1 MIIETKEA
9 VLLEEDEDLAAA
21 LMGGIWSDFKE
32 SIPPLQAKGLTEAFN
47 LILLSQPLDLNDPST
62 NMPDVDD
69 DDFMSNRTGSA
80 VPTLVTNV
88 LVDDNTHTPE
98 KKNAVYQIITGNII
112 EILKSMGFVLD
123 DDVAS
128 QDTLSAMCK
137 MVSFFYD
144 LQEYEDLIGLGDLLD
159 SQDIPPKDRYLLCM
173 ERYLGEGT
181 DLSDY
186 EVLIVDVSEVT
197 LKAIRDSLKQ
207 EDLDSAPPQSLID
220 RVLKNRELLEPTLA
234 FAHIRNNG
242 QLGGSVSSFLNFYH
256 RELEELLDEETEASQ
271 VQYGLEVIGFFMI
284 SELNNPFIKDRL
296 VKHFSGVINDHIASL
311 KIEKLINKLE
321 GLE

>member
-1 MIIETKEA
+1 MIIETQEA
-9 VLLEEDEDLAAA
+9 VLLEENEDLAAA

-47 LILLSQPLDLNDPST
+47 LILLSQPLDVTDPST
-62 NMPDVDD
+62 GMPDTED
-69 DDFMSNRTGSA
+69 DDFMSNRTASA
-80 VPTLVTNV
+80 VPGLISNI
-88 LVDDNTHTPE
+88 LSDESMHIPE
-98 KKNAVYQIITGNII
+98 MKNAVYQIITGNII
-112 EILKSMGFVLD
+112 EILKGMGFILD

-128 QDTLSAMCK
+128 QDTLGCMCK
-137 MVSFFYD
+137 MLSFFYD
-144 LQEYEDLIGLGDLLD
+144 LQEYEDLIGLADLLD

-220 RVLKNRELLEPTLA
+220 RVLKNRTLLESTLA

-242 QLGGSVSSFLNFYH
+242 QLGGSVNSFLNFNSNFL
-256 RELEELLDEETEASQ
+256 EDLLEEGTEKAQ
-271 VQYGLEVIGFFMI
+271 VQYGLEVIGFFLI
-284 SELNNPFIKDRL
+284 SELNSPLIKDRL
-296 VKHFSGVINDHIASL
+296 IKHFSGVINDHIASL